1 MTSTEGFAGFCRTT
15 KEDEDADR
23 QFEKSVREHARLL
36 RHDDGG
42 PIQDQDA
49 HTGDRQQHKQQHHQ
63 LADDGRLRAGSDESV
78 RTQERG
84 RGLALLDTG
93 DLADAMADA
102 ADTPGGS
109 MENGGSWALPR
120 SSPQGLVSSAGT
132 FTKGL
137 ERIANNNMQPP
148 ATNRSA
154 AGVPAQ
160 QDEYLMRLLRGTPSG
175 SRCTTSLQQN
185 HTGQGTISGSAQQS
199 QGGRNGMSISF
210 SHGVSHGGA
219 PTASGTPQGGQGLDV
234 GVYAGSR
241 GSELLGTPMPLPV
254 SMQGSRY
261 RHGDQ
266 DRATSGHQSQLRL
279 LPEQQ
284 RQHPAELRMQQQSL
298 DHHQPQQQQQQPP
311 ESTVRRTIIQQKAPR
326 TCPGSAAEG
335 GAPPVCLPPVLKPLP
350 AALQQPHKHS
360 PPQPQQQTA
369 AHASPQTPQQV
380 LQPSPQ
386 QQQRQQAGAAPR
398 PPRRVTGVAA
408 EAQRQLGAAA
418 FEAVR
423 ATMLRQQDIF
433 TQQLYGL
440 HCAVR
445 RQAQQVA
452 ACEEPR
458 AYAAALQQEQAKAGS
473 KPAAAAVQGPVP
485 PVHAPAIAAQQGF
498 RALQPLAVAASHGAH
513 PGVTAAPAPLFA
525 LSGAPPA
532 GLAHPMVPAP
542 LQEQAHLMQQQALL
556 LQQQQT
562 AQHQMFLL
570 QQAQLRAAAG
580 GAVAYPSGPAAAFDP
595 MAAWY
600 AQHFTTGGAMAPA
613 AASMHAA
620 GLQASGYSV
629 VPAVVQQMA
638 AQQGRVPPPPQ
649 PPLQDIPAAAAATD
663 ATPAAPAGGAAVG
676 AAVPPPPQGGKPFSA
691 FPHTP
696 AALPSALGS
705 GPGAAPALLAAPSL
719 AAQAQ
724 QQNLSV
730 LAGGGLPMYPSCG
743 TDGSSRQPTRWWQ
756 DASATFGPAMAVPA
770 LDNASAFYGT
780 LHPGA
785 PVPLLMSM
793 PVAPGGVRPVEG
805 WGGNARKRSRSQGA
819 GAAGEESIRAPP
831 VPAAPAATAQ
841 SPSARRATV
850 KGQRSTAA
858 GRGTGRSMGRKR
870 PTTAT
875 SNGAT
880 SKASA
885 DRSPRYGDQY
895 MADSP
900 PAQLTSAAD
909 ILLSFSEC
917 G

>member
-298 DHHQPQQQQQQPP
+298 DHHQPQQQQQQ
-311 ESTVRRTIIQQKAPR
+311 SQQH
-326 TCPGSAAEG
+326 S
-335 GAPPVCLPPVLKPLP
+335 
-350 AALQQPHKHS
+350 QQHQSQSRQSQPQ
-360 PPQPQQQTA
+360 PQPQQQQQQQPLPLPPPPPHLA
-369 AHASPQTPQQV
+369 QQQQQQQEDQQSQRRQQELLQLRRPRADNLQHMQQQYQRQQV
-380 LQPSPQ
+380 LHAQRLQQMDQQQQQQ
-386 QQQRQQAGAAPR
+386 QQQRLSGERPTEESALSAP
-398 PPRRVTGVAA
+398 PF
-408 EAQRQLGAAA
+408 QRAH
-418 FEAVR
+418 
-423 ATMLRQQDIF
+423 T
-433 TQQLYGL
+433 T
-440 HCAVR
+440 
-445 RQAQQVA
+445 
-452 ACEEPR
+452 
-458 AYAAALQQEQAKAGS
+458 LQQ
-473 KPAAAAVQGPVP
+473 P
-485 PVHAPAIAAQQGF
+485 PLPSSSPLPQQPT
-498 RALQPLAVAASHGAH
+498 PL
-513 PGVTAAPAPLFA
+513 PPAPAPFGIPPFSRSVPLPA
-525 LSGAPPA
+525 VSPSSPSVGNPSDQERGRMRAEGRRPPQQSQSLPQRRGVLGGISDRILGSGS
-532 GLAHPMVPAP
+532 GNGGGSSEETGHS
-542 LQEQAHLMQQQALL
+542 HLVEEY
-556 LQQQQT
+556 
-562 AQHQMFLL
+562 
-570 QQAQLRAAAG
+570 RAAWAPHRVH
-580 GAVAYPSGPAAAFDP
+580 VAE
-595 MAAWY
+595 
-600 AQHFTTGGAMAPA
+600 
-613 AASMHAA
+613 
-620 GLQASGYSV
+620 
-629 VPAVVQQMA
+629 
-638 AQQGRVPPPPQ
+638 R
-649 PPLQDIPAAAAATD
+649 AAAAA
-663 ATPAAPAGGAAVG
+663 APDHSLHHVE
-676 AAVPPPPQGGKPFSA
+676 
-691 FPHTP
+691 
-696 AALPSALGS
+696 ALHQVAE
-705 GPGAAPALLAAPSL
+705 
-719 AAQAQ
+719 QAMQ
-724 QQNLSV
+724 Q
-730 LAGGGLPMYPSCG
+730 A
-743 TDGSSRQPTRWWQ
+743 
-756 DASATFGPAMAVPA
+756 
-770 LDNASAFYGT
+770 
-780 LHPGA
+780 
-785 PVPLLMSM
+785 
-793 PVAPGGVRPVEG
+793 
-805 WGGNARKRSRSQGA
+805 
-819 GAAGEESIRAPP
+819 
-831 VPAAPAATAQ
+831 
-841 SPSARRATV
+841 
-850 KGQRSTAA
+850 
-858 GRGTGRSMGRKR
+858 
-870 PTTAT
+870 
-875 SNGAT
+875 
-880 SKASA
+880 
-885 DRSPRYGDQY
+885 
-895 MADSP
+895 P
-900 PAQLTSAAD
+900 PAQAAEIQRALQEARD
-909 ILLSFSEC
+909 AEDAAVAAAEAATGLGPSPPNNV
-917 G
+917 